1 MDNFVGN
8 LLVVQD
14 GQCENCDI
22 EWLATFIADE
32 IRMKSIAYIK
42 IPQEFYSLPRRK
54 HKVDR
59 CGLSEVRIGL
69 ECRISPDD

>member
-8 LLVVQD
+8 LVVVQD
-14 GQCENCDI
+14 GQCENRDI

-42 IPQEFYSLPRRK
+42 IPQEFHSLPRLK
-54 HKVDR
+54 H
-59 CGLSEVRIGL
+59 
-69 ECRISPDD
+69 